1 MRSTDRADSYKHT
14 YFGAPSASGYLAKLT
29 AKRRPANMHPQGALS
44 GGLKRDPYL
53 SNPNRFSSICCPVP
67 FHVDGTPVLSI
78 SASAASPYV
87 RVCFVFGDL
96 CFSIHDFC
104 YYFPPSI
111 SAFPRVSC
119 VLVAPP
125 AGHRNAGLVFRA
137 LCRCFVLFFSFIL
150 AFRLVLSCCRAVGPS
165 PGHIIRGLIVPA
177 NSNLVPSGL
186 GLCPARLYEVFCFV
200 FLSFLFLFPFLP
212 VFALFALLFNST
224 F

>member
-137 LCRCFVLFFSFIL
+137 LCRCFLLFFSFFL
-150 AFRLVLSCCRAVGPS
+150 AFHLVLSCRPFVGRS
-165 PGHIIRGLIVPA
+165 PGHIIGLTVPA
-177 NSNLVPSGL
+177 NSNRVPSGL
-186 GLCPARLYEVFCFV
+186 GLRTARMHIYIFNVFFP
-200 FLSFLFLFPFLP
+200 FFSFLPFLFAPFRPFLP
-212 VFALFALLFNST
+212 FFV
-224 F
+224 